1 MKKVL
6 ITHVQNTLNYGS
18 AMMAINL
25 LTGLRHHLPKESIE
39 LYCECDEYHLNRL
52 IEGTGD
58 GSLKRY
64 TRPREQIDSKVD
76 VIKKYFFGKDVVIE
90 SIGSMFDT
98 MIVLGGDDLSETYM
112 KGAIFKGTFYHHI
125 NKRCQVILAGQS
137 LGPFTGIYLS
147 IASLVFK
154 NLVITTRD
162 DNSYT
167 FTRNALKVKN
177 LFQGRDLALL
187 PLPKQEEFNQSEIV
201 QHFWAQNYI
210 TVVPSGLSHRYT
222 HDTQGYIETWS
233 EIIRQ
238 LHIVYPDHKIVMLSH
253 VLYPPHSD
261 DSVVIERIYD
271 ALEDTRYIEKVTQ
284 RLQPA
289 QARAILGK
297 SHFVV
302 TGRMHAAVSTYFMR
316 KPAIALA
323 YSEKYDGVISKG
335 LKLEELVI
343 DCRDIIWGKE
353 STLIE
358 KIFEKVNYIESSY
371 KNLEERIDTNVASC
385 STMIERQI
393 EYIAQKINDQ

>member
-25 LTGLRHHLPKESIE
+25 LTGLRHHLPKASIE

-52 IEGTGD
+52 IKGTGD
-58 GSLKRY
+58 DSLKRY
-64 TRPREQIDSKVD
+64 TRPREQINSKVD
-76 VIKKYFFGKDVVIE
+76 VIKKYFFGKDVVID

-112 KGAIFKGTFYHHI
+112 KGAIFKGAFYHHL

-137 LGPFTGIYLS
+137 LGPFSGIYLS
-147 IASLVFK
+147 IASLVFR

-162 DNSYT
+162 DNSYA
-167 FTRNALKVKN
+167 FTRDALKVKN

-187 PLPKQEEFNQSEIV
+187 PLPRQEHFSQSDSVQFFSGQEYIV
-201 QHFWAQNYI
+201 
-210 TVVPSGLSHRYT
+210 VVPSGLSHRYT
-222 HDTQGYIETWS
+222 DNTKGYIERWS
-233 EIIRQ
+233 EIIRE
-238 LHIVYPDHKIVMLSH
+238 LHTYYPHSNIVMLSH

-261 DSVVIERIYD
+261 DSVIIQRIYD
-271 ALEDTRYIEKVTQ
+271 GLEDTSYIDTVTQ

-289 QARAILGK
+289 EARAILGGARL
-297 SHFVV
+297 VV

-323 YSEKYDGVISKG
+323 YSEKYDGVIAKG
-335 LKLEELVI
+335 LQLPQLIV
-343 DCRDIIWGKE
+343 DCRDQSWGSE
-353 STLIE
+353 STVAN
-358 KIFEKVNYIESSY
+358 KVIQKVVYIENNYSELIKTIDAHVLDSS
-371 KNLEERIDTNVASC
+371 R
-385 STMIERQI
+385 MIEGQI
-393 EYIAQKINDQ
+393 EYIAQKVVN